1 MNNRKH
7 LKSGGFGYLLIVV
20 NTEQH
25 TGSFRPFFC
34 PCEGHF
40 IALSLQPNS
49 NKR

>member
-1 MNNRKH
+1 MFLNH
-7 LKSGGFGYLLIVV
+7 LISSGFGYLLIAV

-25 TGSFRPFFC
+25 TEDFTPFFC